1 MTTRAPVVPKKYYFY
16 FYSYYY
22 YYLYKIHTVHK
33 MPTVHA
39 TAIRKVRSILQ
50 YGSFVIKVQ
59 KGETDPPSP
68 PSVRFS
74 M

>member
-39 TAIRKVRSILQ
+39 TAIRKVKSILQ
-50 YGSFVIKVQ
+50 CGIVLS
-59 KGETDPPSP
+59 
-68 PSVRFS
+68 
-74 M
+74 

>member
-1 MTTRAPVVPKKYYFY
+1 MATRAPVVLKNYYCYFY
-16 FYSYYY
+16 NYCY

-50 YGSFVIKVQ
+50 CEIVLS
-59 KGETDPPSP
+59 
-68 PSVRFS
+68 
-74 M
+74 

>member
-1 MTTRAPVVPKKYYFY
+1 METPQTVMTTRAPVVLKNLYCYFDN
-16 FYSYYY
+16 YYY

-50 YGSFVIKVQ
+50 CGIVLS
-59 KGETDPPSP
+59 
-68 PSVRFS
+68 
-74 M
+74 

>member
-1 MTTRAPVVPKKYYFY
+1 METPSTVVTTTRAPVVLKKYYFY

-50 YGSFVIKVQ
+50 CGIVLS
-59 KGETDPPSP
+59 
-68 PSVRFS
+68 
-74 M
+74 

>member
-1 MTTRAPVVPKKYYFY
+1 MTTRAPVVLKNLYCYFY
-16 FYSYYY
+16 NYYY

-50 YGSFVIKVQ
+50 CGIVLS
-59 KGETDPPSP
+59 
-68 PSVRFS
+68 
-74 M
+74 

>member
-1 MTTRAPVVPKKYYFY
+1 MVPKNLYC
-16 FYSYYY
+16 YSYNYCYYY

-50 YGSFVIKVQ
+50 CGIVLS
-59 KGETDPPSP
+59 
-68 PSVRFS
+68 
-74 M
+74 

>member
-1 MTTRAPVVPKKYYFY
+1 MTTRAPVMLKNLYCYFY
-16 FYSYYY
+16 NYC

-50 YGSFVIKVQ
+50 CGIVLS
-59 KGETDPPSP
+59 
-68 PSVRFS
+68 
-74 M
+74 